1 MYLNLMKNL
10 QFGKAVLAATVDT
23 QGMIM
28 LMGIMGKM
36 LVIATQILAGA
47 SVALDMDYSQEVM
60 AILEALAEKE
70 EVMEIPTQAAE
81 AAEVVTEAAAAV
93 VALPCIMGILLAAL
107 AALALQA

>member
-47 SVALDMDYSQEVM
+47 SVDLDMD
-60 AILEALAEKE
+60 
-70 EVMEIPTQAAE
+70 
-81 AAEVVTEAAAAV
+81 
-93 VALPCIMGILLAAL
+93 
-107 AALALQA
+107 